1 LLYAISPRYRGNS
14 VLYVYDIT
22 KGENTVEA
30 LEFFNEGDKTPLLQY
45 SLGGSFNTAPGTDTG
60 YKVIKDA
67 EGNDSVLRLYA
78 ASNDAGFA
86 VIDIPKKELDE

>member
-1 LLYAISPRYRGNS
+1 MYAISPRRSGNS

-22 KGENTVEA
+22 RGKDTIEA
-30 LEFFNEGDKTPLLQY
+30 LELFDEGDKTPLLQY

-67 EGNDSVLRLYA
+67 EGKDSVLRVYVG
-78 ASNDAGFA
+78 SNDAGFA